1 MKRSNLVMDHVS
13 YNAEKI
19 SKGKQAKKLFYVRSN
34 VGGNV
39 SRVQPFYISSKE
51 KAYYTLKTKVG
62 FYREELEEMQKHF
75 NLKGVFFNIPFNKI
89 SSDFVDLDRQDKV
102 YASLEYDVEVI
113 KKLGVVLN
121 RLELDDL
128 PFDNDDIA
136 FARGLLIIL
145 NNITDC
151 AEIVINCYLSNENLV
166 QIKANKDEAKI
177 NKIYDH
183 LEKFINQ
190 RKNCIS
196 DVKEQIK
203 LLESRI
209 SRDSLLLG
217 IKEIIN
223 FKEKFGQS
231 VSLMDTL
238 AITIWSLC

>member
-1 MKRSNLVMDHVS
+1 MKRSNLVINNVS
-13 YNAEKI
+13 CNVEKI
-19 SKGKQAKKLFYVRSN
+19 SKGKQTKKLFYVRSN
-34 VGGNV
+34 VGDNV
-39 SRVQPFYISSKE
+39 DRVQPFHISSKE
-51 KAYYTLKTKVG
+51 KAYYTLKTRVG
-62 FYREELEEMQKHF
+62 VYRDELEEMKKHF
-75 NLKGVFFNIPFNKI
+75 NLRGVFFNIPFNKI
-89 SSDFVDLDRQDKV
+89 SSNFVDLDRQDKV

-113 KKLGVVLN
+113 KQLGMVLN

-209 SRDSLLLG
+209 SRESLLLG
-217 IKEIIN
+217 IKEIVN
-223 FKEKFGQS
+223 CKGKVGRS

-238 AITIWSLC
+238 AITIWSLF

>member
-1 MKRSNLVMDHVS
+1 
-13 YNAEKI
+13 
-19 SKGKQAKKLFYVRSN
+19 
-34 VGGNV
+34 
-39 SRVQPFYISSKE
+39 
-51 KAYYTLKTKVG
+51 
-62 FYREELEEMQKHF
+62 
-75 NLKGVFFNIPFNKI
+75 
-89 SSDFVDLDRQDKV
+89 
-102 YASLEYDVEVI
+102 
-113 KKLGVVLN
+113 
-121 RLELDDL
+121 
-128 PFDNDDIA
+128 
-136 FARGLLIIL
+136 
-145 NNITDC
+145 
-151 AEIVINCYLSNENLV
+151 
-166 QIKANKDEAKI
+166 NKDEAKI

-223 FKEKFGQS
+223 FKGKVGQS